1 MSNPKLNNVEA
12 TVLTIDIRNF
22 TYHSSPE
29 ADPRF
34 SPGTE
39 FDGKFAQVAQ
49 AVEQFHNQVTDTL
62 RKTTAPDDAVVLST
76 GDGLIVCFP
85 TEGHGRRAVQLA
97 IALPPILDPFLRS
110 VNEAIKERRRS
121 TALNFGIGLHT
132 GEITMRQYTDFSDP
146 NRTIPLILG
155 EALNVS
161 TRIEALTKE
170 HPECRIL
177 LSEATLKAAQPMPED
192 IDLVHF
198 QVHTIRGFGP
208 VRIYGIRLHTDS

>member
-1 MSNPKLNNVEA
+1 MSDSDLNPIEA

-34 SPGTE
+34 SQGTD
-39 FDGKFAQVAQ
+39 FDGKFAQVSQ
-49 AVEQFHNQVTDTL
+49 AVAQFHNQVTKTL
-62 RKTTAPDDAVVLST
+62 RKTTAPGDAVVLST
-76 GDGLIVCFP
+76 GDGMIVCFP
-85 TEGHGRRAVQLA
+85 TEGHGIRALQLA
-97 IALPPILDPFLRS
+97 IALLPIMDPFFRD
-110 VNEAIKERRRS
+110 VNEAIRERRSS

-132 GEITMRQYTDFSDP
+132 GEITMQQYTDFPDP
-146 NRTIPLILG
+146 NRKIPLILG

-177 LSEATLKAAQPMPED
+177 LSEATLNAAQPVPEG
-192 IDLVHF
+192 IDLVHY
-198 QVHTIRGFGP
+198 QVHSIRGYGP
-208 VRIYGIRLHTDS
+208 VKIYGIRLHTDS